1 MICESFTTCYNN
13 EKKEVTAMY
22 EWKNSKIKNQYE
34 MQKMVAKN
42 SGTSSF
48 TEEDL
53 SVTNLKT
60 KNFTNIQDS
69 QIKKLIEL
77 AYIRGTLNGL
87 ILADTQSEETPEAKN
102 KTVIITKQVEV
113 QKAENEERLYFVVCK
128 VKNRQDKVVYTNH
141 SIKAR
146 TEAEVSS
153 TVTYECKLKQQ
164 TLIQCK
170 IVKSYGSDTM
180 QFQFG
185 IGTKDQTTLAALG
198 KKMLQ

>member
-1 MICESFTTCYNN
+1 
-13 EKKEVTAMY
+13 MY
-22 EWKNSKIKNQYE
+22 VWKNSKIKSQYE

-42 SGTSSF
+42 NGVSSF
-48 TEEDL
+48 TDEEL
-53 SVTNLKT
+53 SITNLKS
-60 KNFTNIQDS
+60 KNFTGIQDP

-87 ILADTQSEETPEAKN
+87 MLADTQSEEAPEDK
-102 KTVIITKQVEV
+102 KSPIIITKQVEV
-113 QKAENEERLYFVVCK
+113 QKAVNEERLYFVVCK
-128 VKNRQDKVVYTNH
+128 VRNREDKVVYTNH

-146 TEAEVSS
+146 TDEEVSNMVS
-153 TVTYECKLKQQ
+153 YECKQRHQ

-170 IVKSYGSDTM
+170 IVKTYGADTM

-185 IGTKDQTTLAALG
+185 VGTKDLTTLAALG